1 MRHLIGF
8 AVEFPPANLP
18 VFKFN
23 GNRIGTLS
31 GVTLQK
37 IDNGHFIFHAR
48 LQQRLQIAARARPR
62 QKFEKPEQ
70 IFSGGDLLFL
80 ERHNR

>member
-18 VFKFN
+18 VFKLN

-31 GVTLQK
+31 SMTLQK

-48 LQQRLQIAARARPR
+48 LQQRLQIA
-62 QKFEKPEQ
+62 
-70 IFSGGDLLFL
+70 D
-80 ERHNR
+80 